1 MKRTAAFH
9 AILGAVAVA
18 AAIVAPLPAATPP
31 NFDVIT
37 RGPVEFAFEPVPCGG
52 FRVTG
57 VAVATGTHVGEEGTF
72 AANECSRPDGAV
84 NHIDGRATLTTTGGD
99 QIFIHYYGDAPPFNV
114 ITGELAEDIAFSI
127 IGGSGHFADAS
138 GGGRLTTEA
147 HFYASPIVTARLV
160 GSIEI
165 HSH

>member
-1 MKRTAAFH
+1 M
-9 AILGAVAVA
+9 LA
-18 AAIVAPLPAATPP
+18 AAAVSAAIAAPLPAATPP
-31 NFDVIT
+31 NFDVT
-37 RGPVEFAFEPVPCGG
+37 ARGPVEFAFEPFPCGG

-57 VAVATGTHVGEEGTF
+57 VAAATGTHVGGRGTF
-72 AANECSRPDGAV
+72 AANECSQPDGAV

-114 ITGELAEDIAFSI
+114 VTGALAEDIAFSI
-127 IGGSGHFADAS
+127 TGGSGYFADAR
-138 GGGRLTTEA
+138 GGGRLTTDA